1 MGTTTARIDEQ
12 DYETVRDISE
22 QADVSVPEVLSEV
35 LDRVDLEQILEEAQD
50 GYVGRCPECGAG
62 IPQGNVSSYLLS
74 NRVEAVCPEAERDD
88 DVHVDEPR
96 GKYNVTDLDS
106 DE

>member
-1 MGTTTARIDEQ
+1 
-12 DYETVRDISE
+12 
-22 QADVSVPEVLSEV
+22 
-35 LDRVDLEQILEEAQD
+35 
-50 GYVGRCPECGAG
+50 
-62 IPQGNVSSYLLS
+62 VSSYLLS

-96 GKYNVTDLDS
+96 GKYNVTDLDP